1 MQHIYSLVKFKFN
14 VKLIATKEIFL
25 EFELCFYFNNIF
37 NIDNNSS
44 ASFFSLKIDFEFAYN
59 IY

>member
-1 MQHIYSLVKFKFN
+1 MPDMQHIYSLVKFKFN

-37 NIDNNSS
+37 NIDKN
-44 ASFFSLKIDFEFAYN
+44 
-59 IY
+59 